1 MKYCPNCG
9 AQVDST
15 ARFCP
20 NCGQRLTDTVVDTV
34 VSTLAE
40 PADRNIGYRI
50 VLFSRGSCSSTVA
63 REVLCDFLG
72 YSVSTAKDL
81 LANTPV
87 EVADELSYKQAIV
100 LAQALAE
107 YGMEVTVVDENDKYI
122 NIPTTNLNSVF
133 DLSGALLPAALLTLS
148 TLSAVNRVHR
158 YRKYRKPSL
167 LDLLFRPTYRKKPPV
182 HIRRSILHD
191 HEPSRRITISRPA
204 PPRHDPAPKR
214 QTLFGPHGP
223 QGRGRR

>member
-1 MKYCPNCG
+1 MCSDKTTITFFKTEEVC
-9 AQVDST
+9 ALST
-15 ARFCP
+15 IFE
-20 NCGQRLTDTVVDTV
+20 T
-34 VSTLAE
+34 
-40 PADRNIGYRI
+40 
-50 VLFSRGSCSSTVA
+50 
-63 REVLCDFLG
+63 
-72 YSVSTAKDL
+72 KDL

-133 DLSGALLPAALLTLS
+133 DLSGALLPAAMLTLS
-148 TLSAVNRVHR
+148 TLTAANRVHR

-182 HIRRSILHD
+182 HIRRNILHD
-191 HEPSRRITISRPA
+191 HEPSRRITITRPA
-204 PPRHDPAPKR
+204 PPRHDPAPKH